1 MYVRIYEI
9 LYIHRFNI
17 EKYTTLLLGIIALTV
32 YKIESHKYIYTVYCK
47 KNTQTKEWSDGH
59 MLLSL
64 PYLRTFLQRIV
75 IISIDFFHGYVD

>member
-1 MYVRIYEI
+1 MDNRIDY
-9 LYIHRFNI
+9 
-17 EKYTTLLLGIIALTV
+17 YTTIILGIIALTV
-32 YKIESHKYIYTVYCK
+32 YEKESDMYFSTVYCK
-47 KNTQTKEWSDGH
+47 KITQTKEWSDGH